1 MIKEYKVNL
10 TEEQKDFI
18 DWVINGDNFP
28 LYFFYTDTT
37 DSGGNNINPA
47 FGHVL
52 RHRPESD
59 PTLRQNKSGHISDEW
74 GIPNSEH
81 MEKFE
86 GIFKDFCYQ
95 NDIKWNRI
103 LRSAVN
109 FTTHQPSDS
118 KHFIHRDHSFPHN
131 NFLMYLNNCTGGETQ
146 FFDNDGRLIK
156 TVYPEKFKAV
166 VSESEL
172 HSGGYC
178 GPHEIRVAFVV
189 TFN

>member
-10 TEEQKDFI
+10 KEEQNDFI
-18 DWVINGDNFP
+18 EWVVDGDNFP
-28 LYFFYTDTT
+28 LYFFFTNTSESD
-37 DSGGNNINPA
+37 GGNINPA
-47 FGHVL
+47 FGHIL

-59 PTLRQNKSGHISDEW
+59 MTLHQNKSGHIPDEW
-74 GIPNSEH
+74 GVPNSEFTD
-81 MEKFE
+81 KFE
-86 GIFKDFCYQ
+86 GIFKDFCYE
-95 NDIKWNRI
+95 NDVKWNRI

-118 KHFIHRDHSFPHN
+118 EYFIHRDHSFPHK
-131 NFLMYLNNCTGGETQ
+131 NFLMYLNDCTGGETQ
-146 FFDNDGRLIK
+146 FFDDERRLIK
-156 TVYPEKFKAV
+156 TVYPQKFKAV

-178 GPHEIRVAFVV
+178 GPHERRIVFVV

>member
-1 MIKEYKVNL
+1 MIKEYQVNL
-10 TEEQKDFI
+10 TEKQNDFI
-18 DWVINGDNFP
+18 EWVVNGYHFP
-28 LYFFYTDTT
+28 LYSFYSNTH
-37 DSGGNNINPA
+37 GEHVNPV
-47 FGHVL
+47 FGHIF
-52 RHRPESD
+52 RDRPENN
-59 PTLRQNKSGHISDEW
+59 TKMDEW
-74 GIPNSEH
+74 GTPNSEH
-81 MEKFE
+81 MEMFE
-86 GIFKDFCYQ
+86 SIFKDFCYQ
-95 NDIKWNRI
+95 NNIKWNRI

-146 FFDNDGRLIK
+146 FFDDDGRLIK

>member
-1 MIKEYKVNL
+1 MIKEYRVNL
-10 TEEQKDFI
+10 TEEQKNFI

-28 LYFFYTDTT
+28 LYFFYTDTYT
-37 DSGGNNINPA
+37 DISGNNINPA

-59 PTLRQNKSGHISDEW
+59 EW
-74 GIPNSEH
+74 GVPNSEH

-146 FFDNDGRLIK
+146 FFDDDGRLIK

>member
-37 DSGGNNINPA
+37 NSGGNNINPA
-47 FGHVL
+47 FGHAL

-59 PTLRQNKSGHISDEW
+59 PTLRQNKSGHIPDEW
-74 GIPNSEH
+74 GIPNSDH
-81 MEKFE
+81 MAKFE

-95 NDIKWNRI
+95 NNIKWNRI

-146 FFDNDGRLIK
+146 FFDDDGRLIK

-172 HSGGYC
+172 HSGGY
-178 GPHEIRVAFVV
+178 
-189 TFN
+189 